1 MIYPG
6 NTVKHLLCASS
17 VGDIPSGG
25 GQPGAPKGWAVSCL
39 YVWVTEMGELWV
51 GMADPASGDSRFV
64 LQWRDGVTQRADGIS
79 CSVSQSRDPGA
90 RPQRV
95 PPPPG
100 PARLLRLPSAKLTPA
115 RASGCPSGFSS
126 LSKNI
131 SLHPIKAPTAPGLE
145 MKGEPGKAARSWQRQ
160 ESDRASETD
169 RFPGAP
175 SHPLFQGG
183 RGPDGQSSPQDLVQ
197 GAGSSRKSLC
207 GPRPIPGC

>member
-1 MIYPG
+1 MHPWRKVEGQASPTRHSSGLSRAGQRAGSLEEEHQRSGSERPRRMIYPG

-95 PPPPG
+95 PPPPWPRPPLKTTLCQTHTCQG
-100 PARLLRLPSAKLTPA
+100 GWLPIGFFQFEQEHLLTP
-115 RASGCPSGFSS
+115 
-126 LSKNI
+126 
-131 SLHPIKAPTAPGLE
+131 H
-145 MKGEPGKAARSWQRQ
+145 
-160 ESDRASETD
+160 
-169 RFPGAP
+169 
-175 SHPLFQGG
+175 
-183 RGPDGQSSPQDLVQ
+183 
-197 GAGSSRKSLC
+197 
-207 GPRPIPGC
+207 